1 MQRNKSKK
9 LYSSFHKAEAKLSD
23 PTKSQLVIKSKHTD
37 HVSHFTYETVKR
49 DKDSSMISG
58 FEGKSI

>member
-23 PTKSQLVIKSKHTD
+23 PTKSQLVIKTKHSEHT
-37 HVSHFTYETVKR
+37 SHFAY
-49 DKDSSMISG
+49 
-58 FEGKSI
+58 